1 MKWNETCF
9 SKTHPYSSYLLFFFS
24 YLYHSVML
32 SLLFFKFNA
41 KKNFMH
47 NGFIKHYICIV

>member
-1 MKWNETCF
+1 MKRNETCF